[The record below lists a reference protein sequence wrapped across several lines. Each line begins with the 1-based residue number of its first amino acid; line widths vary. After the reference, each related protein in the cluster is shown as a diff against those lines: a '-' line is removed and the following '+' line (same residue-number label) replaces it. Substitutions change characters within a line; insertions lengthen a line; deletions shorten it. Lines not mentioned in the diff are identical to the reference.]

1 MLYYKQEDIEELL
14 LQEKT
19 RRVREVA
26 RKIEDILSND
36 RYEAYEAASNGSEY
50 TYTAHLLEVPKG
62 LSSFMIIQE
71 VLNLV
76 GIEGSKYLH
85 IKQVTAYF
93 SRKGRLT
100 RKRTFFSKKVPAI
113 SFFLQ
118 RRGK

>member
-1 MLYYKQEDIEELL
+1 MLYYKQKDIEELL

-26 RKIEDILSND
+26 RKIEDILAND

-62 LSSFMIIQE
+62 LSPFRIIQE

-76 GIEGSKYLH
+76 GIEGSYLQ
-85 IKQVTAYF
+85 IKQVTAYS

-100 RKRTFFSKKVPAI
+100 KKRTFFAKKVPAI
-113 SFFLQ
+113 SFSFQ